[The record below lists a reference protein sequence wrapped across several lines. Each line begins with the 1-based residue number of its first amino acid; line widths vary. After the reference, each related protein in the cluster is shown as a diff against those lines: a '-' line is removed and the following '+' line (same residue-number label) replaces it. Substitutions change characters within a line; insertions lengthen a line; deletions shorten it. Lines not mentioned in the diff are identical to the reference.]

1 MNELAEDWLWML
13 KAKCKQVI
21 ISDNSFFV
29 NTVRIGEN
37 CYIPSEIFE
46 CWMNEILMK
55 EENVE
60 VKREFQGRE
69 FLVSWRYE
77 LPLWPLLK
85 VCWREK
91 GDELSYQLFYEP
103 GERLYHSNVPIRIK
117 ESRKA
122 YEFLDRDLNLDLIE
136 EISGEDYRKLA
147 DFISISVQ
155 TDVSYISQQIK
166 MIIENGFL
174 VDKGARR
181 YILPGNVSYFKR
193 FYDYEKDLICDDKD
207 VRSAIPLEMK
217 DKCNCGMSLNPVRRL
232 HYLEY
237 LMQNETNRDID
248 EFCCMFEFLEG
259 GNCYTYGKIYF
270 DILKIIYAAM
280 QEIEFYFAEPMQNQ
294 IIWTY
299 IWIDKIYEELIL
311 QLQMGTFTLDKYHNT
326 LSKYADQLE
335 QGNKDVGSLDIIH
348 PEKID
353 VMRIGLL
360 GSAELCLKYWGKNKD
375 EEIKGMAKAMQN
387 GLHVWL
393 KSEDA
398 LIEFLVSQEGAK
410 NEWRTFLAKDY
421 RTELNELQKLVFG
434 KGEDCIGIEK
444 DFLEI
449 KKILTKKEIEVTDKS
464 IIYLG
469 CLNMPNDEI
478 GKALEGIL
486 EKFYLNMNIMDKS
499 EDYAMAEVILSK
511 LPEDY
516 GQQFRRE
523 CMAKLIDRML
533 QNTSD
538 WKEIFES
545 IMYLFGDNLDLYVE
559 FWEKVADGINSMIS
573 TELVEWIS
581 RLQLLLPLEL
591 GQRLY
596 HAKERLINKKFEINT
611 M

>member
-103 GERLYHSNVPIRIK
+103 GERLYHSNVSIRIK

>member
-1 MNELAEDWLWML
+1 M
-13 KAKCKQVI
+13 
-21 ISDNSFFV
+21 
-29 NTVRIGEN
+29 
-37 CYIPSEIFE
+37 
-46 CWMNEILMK
+46 
-55 EENVE
+55 
-60 VKREFQGRE
+60 
-69 FLVSWRYE
+69 
-77 LPLWPLLK
+77 
-85 VCWREK
+85 
-91 GDELSYQLFYEP
+91 
-103 GERLYHSNVPIRIK
+103 
-117 ESRKA
+117 
-122 YEFLDRDLNLDLIE
+122 DLIE

-174 VDKGARR
+174 VDKGAGR

-207 VRSAIPLEMK
+207 VWCAIPLEMK

-237 LMQNETNRDID
+237 LMQSEINRDID

-259 GNCYTYGKIYF
+259 GNCCTYGKVYF

-299 IWIDKIYEELIL
+299 IWTDKIYEELIL
-311 QLQMGTFTLDKYHNT
+311 QLQMGTFTLDKYYNA
-326 LSKYADQLE
+326 LSKYVDQLE
-335 QGNKDVGSLDIIH
+335 QGLERNKDVGSLDIIH
-348 PEKID
+348 PDKID

-360 GSAELCLKYWGKNKD
+360 GSVELCLKYWGKNKD
-375 EEIKGMAKAMQN
+375 EEIKGMAKAIQD
-387 GLHVWL
+387 GLQFWL

-398 LIEFLVSQEGAK
+398 LIKFVVSQEGAE
-410 NEWRTFLAKDY
+410 NEWRTFFAKDY
-421 RTELNELQKLVFG
+421 RKELNDLQKLVFG
-434 KGEDCIGIEK
+434 KGEDCIGIEN

-449 KKILTKKEIEVTDKS
+449 KNILTKKDIDVTDKS

-469 CLNMPNDEI
+469 CLNMPDDKI
-478 GKALEGIL
+478 GKALEEIL
-486 EKFYLNMNIMDKS
+486 EKFYLNMDIMDTS

-545 IMYLFGDNLDLYVE
+545 IMYLFGDNLDLHVE

-573 TELVEWIS
+573 MELVEWLS

-596 HAKERLINKKFEINT
+596 HAKVRLINKKFEINT

>member
-1 MNELAEDWLWML
+1 MFE
-13 KAKCKQVI
+13 QT
-21 ISDNSFFV
+21 FFV
-29 NTVRIGEN
+29 
-37 CYIPSEIFE
+37 
-46 CWMNEILMK
+46 
-55 EENVE
+55 
-60 VKREFQGRE
+60 
-69 FLVSWRYE
+69 
-77 LPLWPLLK
+77 
-85 VCWREK
+85 
-91 GDELSYQLFYEP
+91 
-103 GERLYHSNVPIRIK
+103 
-117 ESRKA
+117 
-122 YEFLDRDLNLDLIE
+122 
-136 EISGEDYRKLA
+136 LA
-147 DFISISVQ
+147 S
-155 TDVSYISQQIK
+155 K
-166 MIIENGFL
+166 
-174 VDKGARR
+174 
-181 YILPGNVSYFKR
+181 VSYFKR

-207 VRSAIPLEMK
+207 VWCAIPLEMK
-217 DKCNCGMSLNPVRRL
+217 DKYNCGMSLNPVRRL

-237 LMQNETNRDID
+237 LMQNETHRDID

-259 GNCYTYGKIYF
+259 GNCCTYGKIYF

-299 IWIDKIYEELIL
+299 IWTDKIYEELIL
-311 QLQMGTFTLDKYHNT
+311 QLQMGTFTLDKYHDT
-326 LSKYADQLE
+326 LSKYVDQLE
-335 QGNKDVGSLDIIH
+335 QGVEGNKDVGSLDIIH

-360 GSAELCLKYWGKNKD
+360 GSVELCLKYWGKNKD
-375 EEIKGMAKAMQN
+375 EEIKVMAKAMQN

-398 LIEFLVSQEGAK
+398 LIEFVVSQEGAE
-410 NEWRTFLAKDY
+410 NEWKTFFAKDY
-421 RTELNELQKLVFG
+421 RKELNELQKLVFG
-434 KGEDCIGIEK
+434 KGEDCIGIEN
-444 DFLEI
+444 DFLEL

-469 CLNMPNDEI
+469 CLNMPNDKI
-478 GKALEGIL
+478 CKALEGIL
-486 EKFYLNMNIMDKS
+486 EKFYLNMDIMDKS

-523 CMAKLIDRML
+523 CMVKLIDRML

-545 IMYLFGDNLDLYVE
+545 IMYLFGDNLDLHVE
-559 FWEKVADGINSMIS
+559 FWEKVADDINSIIS
-573 TELVEWIS
+573 TELVEWLS

-596 HAKERLINKKFEINT
+596 HAKVRLINKKFEINT